1 MFSALKV
8 TSKITDIDMKKNEVT
23 LLRPDGKEVVVT
35 VNNPKIQAHMMNLQ
49 VGQTVDAI
57 QIEVLK
63 VETSR

>member
-1 MFSALKV
+1 
-8 TSKITDIDMKKNEVT
+8 MKKNEVT